1 MHKEISMSDALDID
15 RLRQW
20 IGRSETLEDRCD
32 AARVRQLAASFDM
45 DLAPW
50 RDGAELP
57 PLWHWIFTTPVT
69 PLSGAG
75 PDGHVARGGF
85 LPPVPLPRRMW
96 AGSRIAWH
104 RMPRLGEPLRRA
116 SRIESVEM
124 KQGRSGTL
132 VFVSV
137 AHELSSGGALLLAE
151 GQDIVYRDA
160 PAGARP
166 QPNAPAEPPVWRDSL
181 EAAASRSPA
190 RCALVPDEVLL
201 FRYSALTFNSH
212 RIHYDRRHC
221 LEREGYP
228 GLVVHGPLLA
238 TLMATL
244 AWLQSGR
251 RAPRRYTFRAQSPV
265 FDGEQIVVHAA
276 AAGAAAQTEVRKT
289 DGTVAMAGEMAWG

>member
-1 MHKEISMSDALDID
+1 MGDALDID
-15 RLRQW
+15 HLRAW
-20 IGRSETLEDRCD
+20 VGRSETLHDRCE

-69 PLSGAG
+69 PMSEAG

-96 AGSRIAWH
+96 AGSRIEWR
-104 RMPRLGEPLRRA
+104 RMPRLGEPLRRD
-116 SRIESVEM
+116 SRVESVEM

-137 AHELSSGGALLLAE
+137 AHELSSGDALLLTE

-166 QPNAPAEPPVWRDSL
+166 SPNAPAEPPVWRDAL
-181 EAAASRSPA
+181 EAAAVRSPA
-190 RCALVPDEVLL
+190 RCTLVPDDVLL

-221 LEREGYP
+221 LEAEGYP

-244 AWLQSGR
+244 AWLQAGR
-251 RAPRRYTFRAQSPV
+251 KTPRRYAFRAQSPV
-265 FDGEQIVVHAA
+265 FDGETIAVQSARE
-276 AAGAAAQTEVRKT
+276 GAAAKTEVRKA
-289 DGTVAMAGEMAWG
+289 DGTIAMAGEMAWN

>member
-1 MHKEISMSDALDID
+1 MGDALDID
-15 RLRQW
+15 HLRAW
-20 IGRSETLEDRCD
+20 VGRSETLHDRCE

-69 PLSGAG
+69 PMSEAG

-96 AGSRIAWH
+96 AGSRIEWR
-104 RMPRLGEPLRRA
+104 RMPRLGEPLRRD
-116 SRIESVEM
+116 SRVESIEM

-137 AHELSSGGALLLAE
+137 AHELSSGDALLLTE

-166 QPNAPAEPPVWRDSL
+166 QPNPPAEPPVWRDAL
-181 EAAASRSPA
+181 EAAAARSPA
-190 RCALVPDEVLL
+190 RCTLVPDDVLL

-221 LEREGYP
+221 LEAEGYP

-244 AWLQSGR
+244 AWLQAGSKT
-251 RAPRRYTFRAQSPV
+251 PRRYAFRAHSPV
-265 FDGEQIVVHAA
+265 FDGETIAVQSAHQ
-276 AAGAAAQTEVRKT
+276 GAAAKTKVRKA
-289 DGTVAMAGEMAWG
+289 DGTVAMAGEMAWN